1 MLKFSQVGQFIQLIS
16 TFVGGFIVAFVQG
29 WLLTLAMLST
39 IPPLV
44 FAGAIISKVLAK
56 MASQGQTAYA
66 AAADLV
72 EQTIS
77 SIRTVSTIIIYI
89 STDYLISWMI
99 KANELSNQTGCSF
112 YWGETGRGEILS
124 ILETIIQFKC

>member
-1 MLKFSQVGQFIQLIS
+1 MS
-16 TFVGGFIVAFVQG
+16 TFFGGFTVAFVQG

-44 FAGAIISKVLAK
+44 FAGAIISKVIAK
-56 MASQGQTAYA
+56 MASRGQTAYA

-77 SIRTVSTIIIYI
+77 TIRTVSAII
-89 STDYLISWMI
+89 
-99 KANELSNQTGCSF
+99 K
-112 YWGETGRGEILS
+112 S
-124 ILETIIQFKC
+124 IPTK